1 MESLVIDLILYDS
14 YDILINIIDVTGA
27 NIFIS
32 SFALVVQVG
41 KSIIYLL
48 RKPLDLPLPL
58 VKTIKHQAS
67 LSGYVD
73 ALAATGL
80 GRRLS
85 DARGVTVFAP
95 SSQAWSELGV
105 VEDYLRLQQEESLQA
120 LENVV
125 RYTIVEGIHYTGDIK
140 PGRSVLK
147 TNEGSELVV
156 EKNGE
161 TIYVGEGRLERS
173 EQVGGK
179 IADKGSQHNMTN
191 EQLLKMTIMDS

>member
-1 MESLVIDLILYDS
+1 MLI
-14 YDILINIIDVTGA
+14 IVV
-27 NIFIS
+27 S
-32 SFALVVQVG
+32 SITLVVQVG

-48 RKPLDLPLPL
+48 NKPMDLPLPL
-58 VKTIKHQAS
+58 VKTIKQNTA

-73 ALAATGL
+73 ALTATSL

-95 SSQAWSELGV
+95 SSQAWSDLGV

-120 LENVV
+120 LENVI
-125 RYTIVEGIHYTGDIK
+125 RYTVVENVHYAGDLK
-140 PGRSVLK
+140 SGRSVLR

-173 EQVGGK
+173 EHVGGK
-179 IADKGSQHNMTN
+179 VIGKGKQHTVAYEYHQDFQCGSLTHNLIRSFCPT
-191 EQLLKMTIMDS
+191 

>member
-1 MESLVIDLILYDS
+1 MISYSIDRYVIIGG
-14 YDILINIIDVTGA
+14 IDTHV
-27 NIFIS
+27 FIS

-48 RKPLDLPLPL
+48 KKPLDLPLPL
-58 VKTIKHQAS
+58 VKAIKQQTS

-73 ALAATGL
+73 ALTATGL

-125 RYTIVEGIHYTGDIK
+125 RYTVVEGVHYAGDIK
-140 PGRSVLK
+140 PGRTVLK

-156 EKNGE
+156 EKNGD

-179 IADKGSQHNMTN
+179 VVDKGNQHNMSN
-191 EQLLKMTIMDS
+191 NCFSR